1 MTIYDRAAATAL
13 RLLAKYGEDV
23 TLRRLPVGVY
33 DPATGTTPL
42 IGTGVGYTTNATGYA
57 IGATA
62 ITLISGTGSIL
73 ASDLVSFAGDTNKYP
88 LAAGITAPGVL
99 TLAAPGLL
107 AVIPA
112 SAQAVTNYYNDG
124 TRRAATFDYP
134 RMNQGQVLA
143 GQTLIQ
149 QGDRQCLMDANGA
162 APTLADHVIVDSI
175 EYVIKDIKTLSPA
188 GTPVLYELQLRK

>member
-23 TLRRLPVGVY
+23 TLRTYTTGTY
-33 DPATGTTPL
+33 DPATGTTPN
-42 IGTGVGYTTNATGYA
+42 TTA
-57 IGATA
+57 
-62 ITLISGTGSIL
+62 
-73 ASDLVSFAGDTNKYP
+73 DT
-88 LAAGITAPGVL
+88 
-99 TLAAPGLL
+99 
-107 AVIPA
+107 
-112 SAQAVTNYYNDG
+112 
-124 TRRAATFDYP
+124 TRKAATFDYP
-134 RMNQGQVLA
+134 RLNQGQVLA

-162 APTLADHVIVDSI
+162 APTMADHVIVDSI

>member
-23 TLRRLPVGVY
+23 TLRAYTVGTY
-33 DPATGTTPL
+33 DPETGTT
-42 IGTGVGYTTNATGYA
+42 TNTTAD
-57 IGATA
+57 TA
-62 ITLISGTGSIL
+62 R
-73 ASDLVSFAGDTNKYP
+73 K
-88 LAAGITAPGVL
+88 
-99 TLAAPGLL
+99 
-107 AVIPA
+107 
-112 SAQAVTNYYNDG
+112 
-124 TRRAATFDYP
+124 AATFDYP
-134 RMNQGQVLA
+134 RLNQGQVLA

-162 APTLADHVIVDSI
+162 APTMADHVIVDSI